1 MADGLLSGLSPLSPF
16 SVRADGGGEV
26 RLESDTAGGRGERPA
41 ALTAEPGTGAHNQR
55 GCPVSVIFI
64 GENLYGRGDTLMR
77 NRNTPQDASAPV
89 PVCPDAGRRLGRSTA
104 ATDAAELSEPN
115 PFHSGRSMSTE
126 YRNFLALSYE
136 ELEELNLKA
145 KEQRRKRVATE
156 EIKEE
161 RLKLLTDQKSI
172 KAVTV
177 LFSDLEGRL
186 HMLDYDKK
194 FLLKSYENLT
204 FDGSSIRGF
213 TAQKESDLRLG
224 IDWSA
229 FYFAPADVFGAGK
242 VLVFGDVIDKDGTP
256 YGGDTR
262 GLLKTFA
269 KQQYDKCRY
278 TLNAANEIEGF
289 LFAGVDAERNFP
301 TTGKFDYVNTGGYY
315 HSLPG
320 DPLRTFIDTTA
331 EVQRAM
337 GFENEKDHPEV
348 APSQFEI
355 NYSYGEV
362 VAAADQIQ
370 LYKLICRQAATRMG
384 LTASFLP
391 KPVVGVNGS
400 GMHTNVSI
408 SKDGKNLFWDP
419 TGQEKLS
426 STGWEFVDRI
436 LTHGN
441 DICLL
446 LNSSVNSYRR
456 LDPHFEAPNQIKA
469 SAVDRGSMVRIPIGN
484 ERSMRVEVRS
494 VAPDSNPYLVM
505 LAVFQ
510 TGIEGQTSSV
520 ANLRQAERY
529 LPDNIYTAIED
540 FRAAEWTTRLLG
552 EDVKGRYADLKQAS
566 ADRCPRLLG
575 TFVKPSEVQF
585 HHEVYN
591 QFLWNQF

>member
-1 MADGLLSGLSPLSPF
+1 MSA
-16 SVRADGGGEV
+16 
-26 RLESDTAGGRGERPA
+26 
-41 ALTAEPGTGAHNQR
+41 
-55 GCPVSVIFI
+55 
-64 GENLYGRGDTLMR
+64 
-77 NRNTPQDASAPV
+77 APV
-89 PVCPDAGRRLGRSTA
+89 AGLRQAESQYNSIQRRG
-104 ATDAAELSEPN
+104 
-115 PFHSGRSMSTE
+115 MSTD

-145 KEQRRKRVATE
+145 KDQRRKRVALDK
-156 EIKEE
+156 IQEE
-161 RLKLLTDQKSI
+161 RLKFLTDNKGV

-177 LFSDLEGRL
+177 LFCDLEGRL

-194 FLLKSYENLT
+194 FLLGSYENLT

-213 TAQKESDLRLG
+213 TAQKESDLRLY
-224 IDWSA
+224 IDWAS
-229 FYFAPADVFGAGK
+229 FYYAPADIFGAGK
-242 VLVFGDVIDKDGTP
+242 VLVFGDVIDKDGSP
-256 YGGDTR
+256 YSGDTR

-269 KQQYDKCRY
+269 KEMFEKQGY

-289 LFAGVDAERNFP
+289 LFAGIDAERTFP
-301 TTGKFDYVNTGGYY
+301 TIGQFDYVNTGGYY

-337 GFENEKDHPEV
+337 GFQNEKDHPEV

-355 NYSYGEV
+355 NYGYGEV

-370 LYKLICRQAATRMG
+370 LYKLICRQVATRLGM
-384 LTASFLP
+384 TASFLP

-400 GMHTNVSI
+400 GMHTNVSV
-408 SKDGKNLFWDP
+408 SKNGKNIFWDP
-419 TGQEKLS
+419 AGQEKLS
-426 STGWEFVDRI
+426 SFAWKFVDRI

-446 LNSSVNSYRR
+446 LNPSVNAYRR

-484 ERSMRVEVRS
+484 ERSSRVEVRS
-494 VAPDSNPYLVM
+494 VAPDANPYLVM
-505 LAVFQ
+505 LAVFKS
-510 TGIEGQTSSV
+510 GLSGELSKIK
-520 ANLRQAERY
+520 NLRQAERY
-529 LPDNIYTAIED
+529 LPDNIYTALEN
-540 FRAAEWTTRLLG
+540 FRAAAWTSTLLG
-552 EDVKGRYADLKQAS
+552 DDVKGRYADLKQAS

-575 TFVKPSEVQF
+575 TFVKPEEVQF